1 MSDKFFERTIT
12 LTLFSIFLLMLPG
25 CTNTAVSPTS
35 LPQTATFTLT
45 PTLTPTQEPTSTPTP
60 TATVTPLPK
69 TQLCSPLEGVELA
82 ELPQILSNPFQPP
95 RPGYDDGHHG
105 ADFAYYRFKDRV
117 GMAGLP
123 IHSVMDGWVAA
134 VSDLRLPYGYLIII
148 ETPLEVLPPQWLAQ
162 IQLPQPE
169 PTVPPA
175 PAMICPEF
183 PAIQYDSSRR
193 SLYLLYAH
201 MQELPGLQVGQSV
214 RCGQPIGKV
223 GTTGESVQEHLHLET
238 RIGPAGAR
246 FYESMGF
253 YGSQHNDRE
262 AGAYC
267 LWRVSGLFQLVNPL
281 DLLAIQ
287 P

>member
-1 MSDKFFERTIT
+1 MIV
-12 LTLFSIFLLMLPG
+12 LTLFIILGMVLAG
-25 CTNTAVSPTS
+25 CADAAVSPTS
-35 LPQTATFTLT
+35 LPQTVTFTL
-45 PTLTPTQEPTSTPTP
+45 PLTPTPTPQPTRTPTP

-69 TQLCSPLEGVELA
+69 TQLCSPLEGVALA

-105 ADFAYYRFKDRV
+105 ADFAYYRFKDRT
-117 GMAGLP
+117 GIAGLP
-123 IHSVMDGWVAA
+123 IHSVMDGRVAA

-148 ETPLEVLPPQWLAQ
+148 ETPLEALPPQWLTQ

-175 PAMICPEF
+175 PAMTCPEP

-201 MQELPGLQVGQSV
+201 MQESPGLQVGQTV
-214 RCGQPIGKV
+214 KCGQPIGLV

-238 RIGPAGAR
+238 RIGPSGIQ
-246 FYESMGF
+246 FNESMGF
-253 YGSQHNDRE
+253 YGSQRNDSE
-262 AGAYC
+262 AGLYC
-267 LWRVSGLFQLVNPL
+267 LWRVSGLFQMMNPL
-281 DLLAIQ
+281 DLLTIQ